1 MKKHFGLFS
10 LMLLLGILL
19 LCMLPFGLLPR
30 WRDQAQQREA
40 RAATLQPLPQVAT
53 VQPQPG
59 QNKQAL
65 RLPASLS
72 GVHETTVYARADGY
86 VRNYNVDIGDKVREG
101 QILAQL
107 EAPELEESLAQAQAQ
122 IVSGQASVQQARTE
136 VLRAQANVVQVQADI
151 DGARAD
157 IEQAQAE
164 RRQRDSDAQ
173 FANRSNQ
180 RWQALLKEEAV
191 SLQEAD
197 QRAST
202 YQGSMATLQASDQ
215 RIEASRSKLRSA
227 QARLQAMRSEVAT
240 AQARVD
246 SAAAQVGA
254 YQAAARRIERQLEF
268 LVVRAPLTGVVT
280 ERNIDAG
287 SLVSAGTAKP
297 IYKLASVDRLKVYV
311 DVPQSSSAGVAP
323 GLAAEVYLPGSTRT
337 IKGKVI
343 RTTNALDAKTRTLRT
358 EIQVPNAQGLLAP
371 GMAAEVN
378 LQIPSGQPGWIIP
391 AAALTIRPEGPRVVV
406 IGPDQTLKVQ
416 SVQVGADLGKQVQ
429 IVDGL
434 RGGENL
440 VLLPTDTMVDGQKV
454 AVKS

>member
-10 LMLLLGILL
+10 LMLVVGILL
-19 LCMLPFGLLPR
+19 LGMLPFGLLPR
-30 WRDQAQQREA
+30 WRDQSQQREA
-40 RAATLQPLPQVAT
+40 RAATLQPLPQVTT

-86 VRNYNVDIGDKVREG
+86 VRSYNVDIGDKVRQG

-122 IVSGQASVQQARTE
+122 IVSGQAAVQQSRTE

-151 DGARAD
+151 DGAKAD

-164 RRQRDSDAQ
+164 RRQRDSDSQ
-173 FANRSNQ
+173 FASRSNQ

-197 QRAST
+197 MRAST
-202 YQGSMATLQASDQ
+202 YQGSVASLQASDQ

-246 SAAAQVGA
+246 SAQAQVGA

-268 LVVRAPLTGVVT
+268 LVVRSPLTGVVT

-297 IYKLASVDRLKVYV
+297 VYKLASVDRLKVYV

-358 EIQVPNAQGLLAP
+358 EIQVNNSQGLLAP

-378 LQIPSGQPGWIIP
+378 LQVPSGQPGWIIP
-391 AAALTIRPEGPRVVV
+391 AAALTIRPEGPRVVI
-406 IGPDQTLKVQ
+406 IGSDQTLKVQ
-416 SVQVGADLGKQVQ
+416 PVQVGADLGKQVQ

-434 RGGENL
+434 RGGEHL

>member
-10 LMLLLGILL
+10 LCLLLGILL
-19 LCMLPFGLLPR
+19 LGMLPFGLLPR

-59 QNKQAL
+59 QNQQKL

-86 VRNYNVDIGDKVREG
+86 VRNYNVDMGDKVRQG

-122 IVSGQASVQQARTE
+122 VVSGQAAVQQARTE

-157 IEQAQAE
+157 IQQAQAE

-173 FANRSNQ
+173 FAQRSNQ
-180 RWQALLKEEAV
+180 RWQSLLKEEAV

-202 YQGSMATLQASDQ
+202 FQGSMASLQASDQ
-215 RIEASRSKLRSA
+215 RIEASRSRLRSS

-254 YQAAARRIERQLEF
+254 YSAGARRIQRQLEF

-280 ERNIDAG
+280 ERNIEAG
-287 SLVSAGTAKP
+287 SLVSAGTAKAL
-297 IYKLASVDRLKVYV
+297 YKLASVDRLKVFV

-323 GLAAEVYLPGSTRT
+323 GLAAQVYLPGSSRV
-337 IKGKVI
+337 IQGKVI
-343 RTTNALDAKTRTLRT
+343 RTSNALDSKTRTLRT
-358 EIQVPNAQGLLAP
+358 EIQVSNAQGLLAP
-371 GMAAEVN
+371 GMAAEVA
-378 LQIPSGQPGWIIP
+378 LQIPSQQPGWIIP

-406 IGPDQTLKVQ
+406 IGPDHTLKVRP
-416 SVQVGADLGKQVQ
+416 VQVGADLGKQVQ
-429 IVDGL
+429 IIDGL